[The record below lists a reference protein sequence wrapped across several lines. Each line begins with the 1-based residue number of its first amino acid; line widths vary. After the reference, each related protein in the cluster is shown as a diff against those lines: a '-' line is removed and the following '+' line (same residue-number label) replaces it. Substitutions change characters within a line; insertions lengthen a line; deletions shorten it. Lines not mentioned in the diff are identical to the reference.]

1 MNLFIE
7 HAPAQAGEVFA
18 PTGTPRGQ
26 SAAEASSGPAAPG
39 APAASAAP
47 VAAADLEE
55 PSSHGAGRIAP
66 VRRSGYSL
74 AQETYRK
81 ELDFDRARA
90 QRKKRA
96 GVARAIA
103 VVVLVPLLLLASF
116 VFAYTLT
123 CILQGAT
130 PEEVGQMLAALAR
143 HALALPGMLTRG

>member
-7 HAPAQAGEVFA
+7 HAPAQAGEVFV
-18 PTGTPRGQ
+18 PTGTPRRP
-26 SAAEASSGPAAPG
+26 SAAEASAGPAAPG
-39 APAASAAP
+39 VPAAPAAP

-55 PSSHGAGRIAP
+55 PSPHGTGRIAP
-66 VRRSGYSL
+66 VRRSGSSL

-81 ELDFDRARA
+81 ELDFDRARSR
-90 QRKKRA
+90 RKKRA
-96 GVARAIA
+96 GVARAVA
-103 VVVLVPLLLLASF
+103 AALLVPLLLLASF

-143 HALALPGMLTRG
+143 RALALPGMLARG

>member
-66 VRRSGYSL
+66 VRRS
-74 AQETYRK
+74 
-81 ELDFDRARA
+81 AR
-90 QRKKRA
+90 
-96 GVARAIA
+96 
-103 VVVLVPLLLLASF
+103 VVS
-116 VFAYTLT
+116 
-123 CILQGAT
+123 
-130 PEEVGQMLAALAR
+130 R
-143 HALALPGMLTRG
+143 S